1 MWGDRDNPRFVDVTG
16 RTSGGAGTTP
26 TPSTK
31 SRRSSPTAPTAS
43 PATAATRYLSITV
56 YGGPDDGHYSNR
68 IVGTLNDRSLEFD
81 ADGNF
86 EFTISPDPQPGAWR
100 NWSPTRWSR

>member
-1 MWGDRDNPRFVDVTG
+1 MTGTTRASSTSPG

-31 SRRSSPTAPTAS
+31 IAPVDPSRTYRVTGNRGDSV
-43 PATAATRYLSITV
+43 YLSITV

-86 EFTISPDPQPGAWR
+86 NSPSAPTHSRVPG
-100 NWSPTRWSR
+100 